1 MEKKYQPCSV
11 RANPADF
18 LRTQWF
24 EEYFLGFFAAIKE
37 GERWRERGE
46 EKRKG
51 EENLREWD
59 GGDEG
64 RTEKKSKEKDILIE
78 LFVFLK
84 HNLLFHES

>member
-1 MEKKYQPCSV
+1 MGGVGK
-11 RANPADF
+11 R
-18 LRTQWF
+18 R
-24 EEYFLGFFAAIKE
+24 
-37 GERWRERGE
+37 RE
-46 EKRKG
+46 G

-78 LFVFLK
+78 VFVFLK